1 MSMDIIARGLA
12 VKNKNDIQ
20 TNSTEIANL
29 TNNGQIKGFII
40 LTQAEYTALNPKD
53 PEIVYLIRG

>member
-1 MSMDIIARGLA
+1 MVDDIYVKALA
-12 VKNKNDIQ
+12 KNSQVNTIDI
-20 TNSTEIANL
+20 NNI

-53 PEIVYLIRG
+53 PEIVYLIRGW

>member
-1 MSMDIIARGLA
+1 MVDDIYVKALA
-12 VKNKNDIQ
+12 KNSQVNTIDI
-20 TNSTEIANL
+20 NNI